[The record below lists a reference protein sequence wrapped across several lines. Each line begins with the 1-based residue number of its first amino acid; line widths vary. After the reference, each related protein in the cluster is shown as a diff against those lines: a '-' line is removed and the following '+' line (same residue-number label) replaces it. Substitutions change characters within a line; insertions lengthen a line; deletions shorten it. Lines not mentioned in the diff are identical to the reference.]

1 MNVTRQTNHTRL
13 RAQGL
18 PISERSV
25 TNLLDRYDELIALS
39 VLDVERLR
47 RLTQTQ
53 GRVILALD
61 GLQPDLIV
69 KFHKAAIQSSRSNS
83 TVLPLSSSNGETA
96 DTVTCTTARIAS
108 GS

>member
-69 KFHKAAIQSSRSNS
+69 K
-83 TVLPLSSSNGETA
+83 
-96 DTVTCTTARIAS
+96 
-108 GS
+108 

>member
-25 TNLLDRYDELIALS
+25 TNLLDRDDELIALS

-69 KFHKAAIQSSRSNS
+69 K
-83 TVLPLSSSNGETA
+83 
-96 DTVTCTTARIAS
+96 
-108 GS
+108 